1 MSEKIT
7 RQPFIYDYQKQLGAT
22 ERKASM
28 TAHRHCDN
36 DLEISMTKLIRNKD
50 DILECQVINLVLP
63 PDQARKLRDYLIN
76 VYPTEEATNDT

>member
-28 TAHRHCDN
+28 TVHRYRDD
-36 DLEISMTKLIRNKD
+36 DLEIGMTKLIRNKD
-50 DILECQVINLVLP
+50 DVLECQVINLVLP